1 MIRIRM
7 RSGRPLGLAAL
18 ALAVQAGAAAAQQP
32 LPPASEVV
40 DRYVQAIGGRAAAER
55 LSARHVV
62 AEMSMPAMGMTMQ
75 METWTARPNRS
86 FSRMEMSGMSITS
99 GFDGTTA
106 WVNSP
111 MSGPK
116 ILDGPE
122 FKQAIDNA
130 NFDNNVDFA
139 KVFPTMETVGERTV
153 EGHPCWNVRMVS
165 TNGTEVQNCFD
176 KESGLLVG
184 TISHQHTQM
193 GDMTADIVVGDYK
206 EFDGLKLPTRMQMT
220 MGPQQVVTTIKS
232 VSHAPVADSI
242 FALPPEVRALQH

>member
-1 MIRIRM
+1 MIRTRYG
-7 RSGRPLGLAAL
+7 RSLGLAAL
-18 ALAVQAGAAAAQQP
+18 ALAVQAGTAAAQQ
-32 LPPASEVV
+32 LPPASQVV
-40 DRYVQAIGGRAAAER
+40 EKYVQAIGGHSTAEHF
-55 LSARHVV
+55 STRHVT
-62 AEMSMPAMGMTMQ
+62 AEMSMPAMGMTMS
-75 METWTARPNRS
+75 MESWTARPNRS
-86 FSRMEMSGMSITS
+86 FSKMEMSGMSITS

-116 ILDGPE
+116 ILDGDE

-153 EGHPCWNVRMVS
+153 DGHACWNVRMVS
-165 TNGTEVQNCFD
+165 ANGTEVQNCFD

-184 TISHQHTQM
+184 SIAHQHTQM
-193 GDMTADIVVGDYK
+193 GEMTADIVMSDYK
-206 EFDGLKLPTRMQMT
+206 DFDGLKLPTRMTMT

-242 FALPPEVRALQH
+242 FALPPEIKALQH

>member
-1 MIRIRM
+1 
-7 RSGRPLGLAAL
+7 
-18 ALAVQAGAAAAQQP
+18 
-32 LPPASEVV
+32 
-40 DRYVQAIGGRAAAER
+40 VQAIGGRSTAER
-55 LSARHVV
+55 FSTRHVT
-62 AEMSMPAMGMTMQ
+62 AEMSMPAMGMTMT
-75 METWTARPNRS
+75 MESWTARPNRS
-86 FSRMEMSGMSITS
+86 FSKMEMSGMAITS

-116 ILDGPE
+116 ILDGDE

-130 NFDNNVDFA
+130 NFDNNVDFT

-153 EGHPCWNVRMVS
+153 DGHACWNVRMVS
-165 TNGTEVQNCFD
+165 ANGTEVQNCFD

-184 TISHQHTQM
+184 SIAHQHTQM
-193 GDMTADIVVGDYK
+193 GEMTADIVMSDYK
-206 EFDGLKLPTRMQMT
+206 DFDGLKLPTRMTMT

-242 FALPPEVRALQH
+242 FALPPEIKALQH